1 MKDADWLIRANA
13 VMRIRSVKRKP
24 IIVRF
29 PNDEVSVTGYRYLVI
44 EKAMRFAAIEHSIEW
59 HPSQSDYRCEIR
71 PKCGPATF
79 WRAVHDVEQ
88 RVLRNAD
95 A

>member
-71 PKCGPATF
+71 PKCG
-79 WRAVHDVEQ
+79 EQ